1 MRSFISCAAASR
13 GGFCRA
19 TCRRGARSSAGSAD
33 GVTRA
38 CSRRSTTCSSWLIAR
53 GSAARRRPRPRC
65 STPERQDHRE
75 RRPER
80 LRRRQEG
87 EGAQAAG
94 GVASSWSPS
103 QPTSRTGMAR
113 LGSCGCR
120 DARSRSSPKP
130 SRIRAMPESGPRAPP
145 ALPSRSSGSRPTRSA
160 LRTPKPLSPPP
171 EPSSTQP
178 PSCSSPAASPASHD
192 SRTDSK
198 AYPLQRRPRMSV
210 SKPTRQHNRGG
221 LPSRRTVR
229 REARREVLGGR
240 VTGRDGFIFAQ
251 SLYCF
256 VRTQQAK
263 PDWERQFSNER
274 DAGKLLNAL
283 GYNAETLEMLWGGDY
298 LPPGSV
304 SVDAR

>member
-1 MRSFISCAAASR
+1 MSSQQKIDQEILDEAVRIAHIVKILADGRKPATSEPDPSPKSARGPPVANAGQPWPDGVLATTPAQIISIGVISKTNFWDRVAKGEIKVRKLGRKTLVMLSDWRDFLKACPP
-13 GGFCRA
+13 
-19 TCRRGARSSAGSAD
+19 ARSARRSQRYAST
-33 GVTRA
+33 TRA
-38 CSRRSTTCSSWLIAR
+38 NRPSFRS
-53 GSAARRRPRPRC
+53 
-65 STPERQDHRE
+65 
-75 RRPER
+75 
-80 LRRRQEG
+80 RRRQPENSD
-87 EGAQAAG
+87 GARADAVAA
-94 GVASSWSPS
+94 V
-103 QPTSRTGMAR
+103 
-113 LGSCGCR
+113 
-120 DARSRSSPKP
+120 
-130 SRIRAMPESGPRAPP
+130 
-145 ALPSRSSGSRPTRSA
+145 
-160 LRTPKPLSPPP
+160 
-171 EPSSTQP
+171 
-178 PSCSSPAASPASHD
+178 
-192 SRTDSK
+192 SK

-304 SVDAR
+304 DSVDARLARLDADFEEYVLKPRGMTFNAGDGAS

>member
-1 MRSFISCAAASR
+1 
-13 GGFCRA
+13 
-19 TCRRGARSSAGSAD
+19 
-33 GVTRA
+33 
-38 CSRRSTTCSSWLIAR
+38 
-53 GSAARRRPRPRC
+53 
-65 STPERQDHRE
+65 
-75 RRPER
+75 
-80 LRRRQEG
+80 
-87 EGAQAAG
+87 
-94 GVASSWSPS
+94 
-103 QPTSRTGMAR
+103 MAR

-160 LRTPKPLSPPP
+160 LRSIRADGWSSASSPGSAVTDASGRTPKPLSPPP

-304 SVDAR
+304 SVDARLAR